1 MIKGVF
7 SILIALSAVFA
18 AGCSRVGGGEPKAV
32 LAALDKAGSNRGELE
47 DVLAHYRDD
56 PEKLEAARWLI
67 GNMPSHYNYEGAE
80 IDSMEAVL
88 ANLCGFKVNIVIPD
102 DELDKWRNFSYA
114 TMKRN
119 DHVRSISADYLI
131 NNIDRAYEQWK
142 TRKWNKNLSLED
154 FCEYLLPYCIGDE
167 RLSDWRKI
175 YADHYAAKLDSVY
188 DGDDAVA
195 AAKAL
200 LELVYEDGWRYNDQ
214 LSTPHRGGDMIMKHK
229 IGFNRD
235 FIDYLIYSMRA
246 CGIPV
251 AVDLVLLTP
260 DGYRS
265 HQWAVVRDNVT
276 GRFIPFGCDEMR
288 PDRVNHPRDLRKKGK
303 VYRTSF
309 ARQEEH
315 IKRIDEIKSLPLRIV
330 NPYLKD
336 VSDQYFEPN
345 TITVPVVADSREQI
359 YLGLMSLNEWRP
371 IDHGKHIGDSVVF
384 TNIEPGVFY
393 VPLIVD
399 NKYFEPAGDP
409 FVVER
414 DCSVTNLHADTM
426 CVQKIRIMRTMPY
439 ISTVIRRLS
448 NDVIGAVI
456 EADVT
461 PDFSSSDTLYTIT
474 DTLFLPNCRFLSRNS
489 VRPYRYVR
497 YSAPEGRWLSVA
509 EFEVFEHNDLTGPI
523 DYKVIDKVK
532 YHQDPMYLHDKN
544 PHTNYTVPVGGGS
557 FTLELE
563 RESPIGS
570 IFYIPRND
578 GRFIER
584 GKTYRLEYLEG
595 KEWKAAG
602 TVTAHNDLNYVEFV
616 VPVNALFRMLDLSDH
631 LFVGSPFIYRNNR
644 QVYSVDFGFFNLR
657 P

>member
-1 MIKGVF
+1 MTKGVF
-7 SILIALSAVFA
+7 SILIALSAVFV
-18 AGCSRVGGGEPKAV
+18 AGCSGIGGDEPKAV
-32 LAALDKAGSNRGELE
+32 LVALDKAGSNRGQLE
-47 DVLAHYRDD
+47 DVLAHYKDE

-88 ANLCGFKVNIVIPD
+88 ASLCGFKVNIVIPD

-167 RLSDWRKI
+167 RLSDWRKL
-175 YADHYAAKLDSVY
+175 YADQYAAKLDSVY

-195 AAKAL
+195 AARAL
-200 LELVYEDGWRYNDQ
+200 LELVYQDGWRYNDQ

-251 AVDLVLLTP
+251 AVDMVILTP

-303 VYRTSF
+303 VYRSSF

-336 VSDQYFEPN
+336 VTDEYFEPN
-345 TITVPVVADSREQI
+345 KITVPVVADSREQI

-371 IDHGKHIGDSVVF
+371 IDHGEHIGDSVVF

-414 DCSVTNLHADTM
+414 DGSVTNLHADTL
-426 CVQKIRIMRTMPY
+426 CVQKIKIVRTMPY

-461 PDFSSSDTLYTIT
+461 PYFSSPDTLYTIT
-474 DTLFLPNCRFLSRNS
+474 DTLFVPNCHFLSS
-489 VRPYRYVR
+489 SPVKPYRYVR
-497 YSAPEGRWLSVA
+497 YTAPKGRWLSVA
-509 EFEVFEHNDLTGPI
+509 EFEVFENTDFTGLI

-532 YHQDPMYLHDKN
+532 YNQDPIFLHDKDS
-544 PHTNYTVPVGGGS
+544 HTNYTIPEGGGS

-584 GKTYRLEYLEG
+584 GKTYRLEYLED
-595 KEWKAAG
+595 KEWKVAG
-602 TVTAHNDLNYVEFV
+602 TVTADNDLNYVEFV
-616 VPVNALFRMLDLSDH
+616 VPVNALFRMLDLSDN
-631 LFVGSPFIYRNNR
+631 LFVGSPFIYRDNR